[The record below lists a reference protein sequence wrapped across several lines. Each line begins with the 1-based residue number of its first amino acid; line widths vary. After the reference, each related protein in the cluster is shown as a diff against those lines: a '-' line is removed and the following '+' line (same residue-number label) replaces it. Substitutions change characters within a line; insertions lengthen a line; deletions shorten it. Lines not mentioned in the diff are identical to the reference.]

1 MAIDVLETTLRLL
14 HPIMPFVSEE
24 LWQRLPHEGETIMYA
39 SWPLP
44 DETIEDRHLMEEMG
58 HLLDV
63 VREVRNLRHT
73 SDPRAR
79 RQPAQVTSPRK
90 LLAEPVGRRYLAT
103 LAQLEIN
110 GELPEGMPQA
120 VVVVGPTTVRL
131 GLPADGGTEVD
142 RLRGE
147 LQKRQREIDTIQA
160 KLSNAQF
167 TAKAPTAVVDR
178 ERARLVHAQEAAQRL
193 RGLLGESAELG

>member
-1 MAIDVLETTLRLL
+1 
-14 HPIMPFVSEE
+14 MPFVSEE

-44 DETIEDRHLMEEMG
+44 DETIEDRHLMDEMG

-63 VREVRNLRHT
+63 VRAVRNLRHT

-79 RQPAQVTSPRK
+79 RQPAQVISPRK

-120 VVVVGPTTVRL
+120 AAVGRPTPVAL
-131 GLPADGGTEVD
+131 GLPAAGGPDARRHRCEMQN
-142 RLRGE
+142 G
-147 LQKRQREIDTIQA
+147 QRA
-160 KLSNAQF
+160 
-167 TAKAPTAVVDR
+167 
-178 ERARLVHAQEAAQRL
+178 HA
-193 RGLLGESAELG
+193 S

>member
-1 MAIDVLETTLRLL
+1 
-14 HPIMPFVSEE
+14 MPFVRAE
-24 LWQRLPHEGETIMYA
+24 LWQRLPPEDETIMYA

-103 LAQLEIN
+103 LAQLELN
-110 GELPEGMPQA
+110 GDLPEGMPQA
-120 VVVVGPTTVRL
+120 VAVVAPTTVRL
-131 GLPADGGTEVD
+131 GLAADGGAVVE

-147 LQKRQREIDTIQA
+147 MQKRQRENDAIYATPSNEQCTAQA
-160 KLSNAQF
+160 
-167 TAKAPTAVVDR
+167 
-178 ERARLVHAQEAAQRL
+178 
-193 RGLLGESAELG
+193 